1 MPSRMLG
8 TVAILKS
15 QSPHLMEEL
24 YIQSRQN
31 DQVKNLVKLRERKY
45 RERQS
50 RCLIEGLREIS
61 HALTAGLEITH
72 LYYCS
77 DFFPSDLHATFIAEH
92 KNADKF
98 QVIGMSPDAFT
109 KASHREGPDG
119 LIAIAM
125 QQGNVL
131 ADLLL
136 DETPLLLVLEGIEKP
151 GNLGAILRSADGAG
165 VDAVILVDC
174 VLDLYNPNAIRSSQ
188 GLLFAL
194 PIVSTDR
201 DTLTNWLDVKNIVGC
216 ATTPGSKKLHW
227 EVDYKQG
234 LALYMGSESDGLSDY
249 WLEKATHKIRIP
261 MAGQADSLNV
271 AASAAVC
278 LYEARRQRAKID
290 RNLSSD
296 WDNNPPA

>member
-1 MPSRMLG
+1 
-8 TVAILKS
+8 
-15 QSPHLMEEL
+15 MEEL

-50 RCLIEGLREIS
+50 RCLIEGLREIG

-72 LYYCS
+72 LYYCN

-92 KNADKF
+92 KDAGKF
-98 QVIGMSPDAFT
+98 QVIGMSPDAFA

-119 LIAIAM
+119 LIAIAI

-201 DTLTNWLDVKNIVGC
+201 DTLTDWLDAKKVACC
-216 ATTPGSKKLHW
+216 ATTPDSKKLHW
-227 EVDYKQG
+227 EVDYQQG
-234 LALYMGSESDGLSDY
+234 LALFMGSESDGLSKY
-249 WLEKATHKIRIP
+249 WLEKATNTIRIP
-261 MAGQADSLNV
+261 MAGHADSLNV
-271 AASAAVC
+271 AAAAAVC
-278 LYEARRQRAKID
+278 LYEATRQRAKID
-290 RNLSSD
+290 
-296 WDNNPPA
+296 

>member
-1 MPSRMLG
+1 MPSRMLEY
-8 TVAILKS
+8 VAILKL

-77 DFFPSDLHATFIAEH
+77 DFFPSDLHATFIAEN

-201 DTLTNWLDVKNIVGC
+201 DTLSNWLDVKNIVGC

-271 AASAAVC
+271 AAAAAVC

-290 RNLSSD
+290 
-296 WDNNPPA
+296 

>member
-8 TVAILKS
+8 SVAILKS

-77 DFFPSDLHATFIAEH
+77 DFFPSDLHATFIAEN

-131 ADLLL
+131 TDLLL

-201 DTLTNWLDVKNIVGC
+201 DTLSNWLDVKNIVGC

-271 AASAAVC
+271 AAAAAVC

-290 RNLSSD
+290 
-296 WDNNPPA
+296 

>member
-1 MPSRMLG
+1 MPSRMLEY
-8 TVAILKS
+8 VAILKL

-131 ADLLL
+131 TDLLL

-271 AASAAVC
+271 AAAAAVC

-290 RNLSSD
+290 
-296 WDNNPPA
+296 

>member
-8 TVAILKS
+8 FVAILKS
-15 QSPHLMEEL
+15 QCPHLMEEI

-50 RCLIEGLREIS
+50 RCLIEGLREIG
-61 HALTAGLEITH
+61 HALIAGLEITH

-125 QQGNVL
+125 QQGNAL

-151 GNLGAILRSADGAG
+151 GNLGAILRSAVGAG

-188 GLLFAL
+188 GLLFAM

-216 ATTPGSKKLHW
+216 ATTPGSKKLYW

-271 AASAAVC
+271 AAAAAVC

-290 RNLSSD
+290 
-296 WDNNPPA
+296 

>member
-1 MPSRMLG
+1 MPSRMLRS
-8 TVAILKS
+8 VAILKS

-50 RCLIEGLREIS
+50 RCLIEGLREIG

-72 LYYCS
+72 LYYCN
-77 DFFPSDLHATFIAEH
+77 DFFSSSLHATFIAEH
-92 KNADKF
+92 KDSGKF
-98 QVIGMSPDAFT
+98 QVIGMSPDAFM
-109 KASHREGPDG
+109 KSSHREGPDG
-119 LIAIAM
+119 LIAIAI

-131 ADLLL
+131 ADLSL

-194 PIVSTDR
+194 PIISTNR
-201 DTLTNWLDVKNIVGC
+201 DTLTDWLEAKNIVC
-216 ATTPGSKKLHW
+216 CVTTPDTKKPHW
-227 EVDYKQG
+227 EVDYQQG
-234 LALYMGSESDGLSDY
+234 LALFMGSESDGLSNY

-271 AASAAVC
+271 AAATAVC
-278 LYEARRQRAKID
+278 LYEVSRQRAK
-290 RNLSSD
+290 SD
-296 WDNNPPA
+296 